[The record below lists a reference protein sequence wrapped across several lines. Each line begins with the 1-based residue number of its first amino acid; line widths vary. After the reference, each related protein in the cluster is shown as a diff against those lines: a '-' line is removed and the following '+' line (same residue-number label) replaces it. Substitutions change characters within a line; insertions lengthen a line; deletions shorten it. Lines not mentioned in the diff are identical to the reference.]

1 MTGCFWPERQQPAQ
15 TQTEDQTITMDNSA
29 ADRVA
34 LPRDLANDLLQQAQS
49 GDRLEICGLI
59 GGRRQAASNQL
70 IASRCYPIP
79 NIADNPQRRYIME
92 PGSQIKALRDMRT
105 HNEELFAIY
114 HSHPSSAAEPSAT
127 DLAEAAYPEALYLI
141 ISLNTRGVLELRGF
155 HLQDGQS
162 REVELVIE

>member
-1 MTGCFWPERQQPAQ
+1 
-15 TQTEDQTITMDNSA
+15 
-29 ADRVA
+29 
-34 LPRDLANDLLQQAQS
+34 
-49 GDRLEICGLI
+49 
-59 GGRRQAASNQL
+59 
-70 IASRCYPIP
+70 
-79 NIADNPQRRYIME
+79 ME